1 VCLIGTKPCRKVDPQ
16 GQSCQF
22 KKEKKNCASNIKPFR
37 YRLEKQP
44 SKIEFF
50 TNIYSE
56 TN

>member
-1 VCLIGTKPCRKVDPQ
+1 LALNPAGKWIPRARVVNL
-16 GQSCQF
+16 
-22 KKEKKNCASNIKPFR
+22 KKKTKNCASNIKPFR